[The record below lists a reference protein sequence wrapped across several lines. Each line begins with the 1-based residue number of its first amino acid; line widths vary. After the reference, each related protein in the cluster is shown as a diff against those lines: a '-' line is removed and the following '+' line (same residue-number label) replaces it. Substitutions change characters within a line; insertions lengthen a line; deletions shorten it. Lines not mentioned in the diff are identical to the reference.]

1 MAKQKFYVVWQGRE
15 TGVFETWEDCVKQTK
30 GFKDAK
36 FQSFKTLVSAEQAYK
51 GGWQAHYGKDIFE
64 TELTTDELAL
74 IGKPTLESISVDAA
88 WNTQTGVVE
97 YRGVDTKSKKELFH
111 QGPFDDGTINIAEF
125 LAIVHALAWSKT
137 QNISLPIYSDSRNAI
152 QWVKNKAVNTS
163 HEKSESNQR
172 LFELIDRALKWL
184 NLNTYSN
191 QILKWET
198 KAWGENPA
206 DFGRK

>member
-1 MAKQKFYVVWQGRE
+1 MGKQKFYVVWKGRE
-15 TGVFETWEDCVKQTK
+15 TGIFLTWDDCAKQTK

-36 FQSFKTLVSAEQAYK
+36 YRAFKALASAEQAYK
-51 GGWQAHYGKDIFE
+51 DGWQAHYGKDIFE
-64 TELTTDELAL
+64 TELSSDELAL
-74 IGKPTLESISVDAA
+74 VGVPVLESISVDAA

-125 LAIVHALAWSKT
+125 LAIVHALAYLKKQGNT
-137 QNISLPIYSDSRNAI
+137 LPVYSDSRNAI
-152 QWVKNKAVNTS
+152 QWIKNKAVNTG
-163 HEKSESNQR
+163 HEKSENNKK
-172 LFELIDRALKWL
+172 LFELISRALAWL
-184 NLNTYSN
+184 NTNNYTN
-191 QILKWET
+191 EILKWET